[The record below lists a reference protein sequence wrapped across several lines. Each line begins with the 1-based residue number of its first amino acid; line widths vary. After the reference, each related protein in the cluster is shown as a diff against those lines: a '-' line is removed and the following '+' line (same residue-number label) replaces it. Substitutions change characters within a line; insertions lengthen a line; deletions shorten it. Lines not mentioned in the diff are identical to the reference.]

1 MKGKTTMSKRATI
14 NQDVILKVWTLHE
27 SAVSDEVIAYTLGVS
42 DKTVKRIITLFTAAK
57 NGEDIDSA
65 LGDRNAR
72 MKQIARDYFGIPE
85 KKKEAKQEQAPDNVD
100 TQETPSDYRDYMVRV
115 LAEFHHH
122 NKLIEKLLRELGV
135 ELT

>member
-1 MKGKTTMSKRATI
+1 MNKRATI

-27 SAVSDEVIAYTLGVS
+27 SGVPNDLISYTLGLS
-42 DKTVKRIITLFTAAK
+42 DKSVKRIITLFTAAK

-85 KKKEAKQEQAPDNVD
+85 KKKEEKQEQDPDNVD
-100 TQETPSDYRDYMVRV
+100 TQETPSDYRDFMVRV
-115 LAEFHHH
+115 LAEFHRQ
-122 NKLIEKLLRELGV
+122 NKLLERLLKKLGV